1 MTTLGV
7 VFRPQVP
14 PERLRAVA
22 RAADEA
28 GLEELWLW
36 EDCFWHGAISAAAAA
51 LASTERLRIGVG
63 LMPVPFRNVVLAT
76 LEVATLERM
85 FPGRFRP
92 GFGHGVQD
100 WMGQIGARVSS
111 PLTLLREH
119 VDAMRALLRGEE
131 LSASGRYVTLD
142 KVKLDF
148 PPAQAPSILVGAVQ
162 PKTLRLAGEHA
173 DGTILDSQKT
183 PQAVREALALIGEGR
198 AAAGRTDPH
207 EIVFMG
213 TAVTGPDAAA
223 RLAAELAF
231 WKYDPASG
239 LGVAGGAKEFAAD
252 AARYIDAGATTV
264 LFQPPAEEPDLEGY
278 VRFVAQEVRPLVD

>member
-22 RAADEA
+22 RAADDA

-36 EDCFWHGAISAAAAA
+36 EDCFWQSGIAGAAAA
-51 LASTERLRIGVG
+51 LSATERLRVGIG
-63 LMPVPFRNVVLAT
+63 LMPVPFRNPVLAT

-85 FPGRFRP
+85 FPGRFLP

-100 WMGQIGARVSS
+100 WMGQVGARAAS
-111 PLTLLREH
+111 PLTLLREN

-131 LSASGRYVTLD
+131 LSVSGRYVKLD
-142 KVKLDF
+142 KVKLDY
-148 PPAQAPSILVGAVQ
+148 PPEQAPPILVGAVG

-183 PQAVREALALIGEGR
+183 VSDVREAVAMIGEGR

-207 EIVFMG
+207 SIVYMG
-213 TAVTGPDAAA
+213 VAVTGPDAEA
-223 RLAAELAF
+223 RLQAELDY

-239 LGVAGGAKEFAAD
+239 LGVAGGAEAFAAE
-252 AARYIDAGATTV
+252 AAKFAGAGADTMI
-264 LFQPPAEEPDLEGY
+264 FQPPADEPDLEGY
-278 VRFVAQEVRPLVD
+278 VRFVAQEVRPLVG

>member
-1 MTTLGV
+1 MTSLGV

-14 PERLRAVA
+14 PERLQAVA
-22 RAADEA
+22 RAAEEA

-51 LASTERLRIGVG
+51 LASTERLKVGIG

-100 WMGQIGARVSS
+100 WMGQVGARVPS

-119 VDAMRALLRGEE
+119 VDAMRALLSGEE
-131 LSASGRYVTLD
+131 VSTEGRFVTLD
-142 KVKLDF
+142 RVKLDH
-148 PPAQAPSILVGAVQ
+148 PPARVPKLLVGGVQ

-183 PQAVREALALIGEGR
+183 PEAVREALVFIEEGR

-213 TAVTGPDAAA
+213 IAVTGPDADA
-223 RLAAELAF
+223 RLAAELDY
-231 WKYDPASG
+231 WKFDRASG
-239 LGVAGGAKEFAAD
+239 LGVAGGAAEFAAD
-252 AARYIDAGATTV
+252 AARYIEAGATTV

-278 VRFVAQEVRPLVD
+278 VRFVAQEVRPLVE

>member
-22 RAADEA
+22 RAADDA

-36 EDCFWHGAISAAAAA
+36 EDCFWQSGIAGAAVA
-51 LASTERLRIGVG
+51 LASTSRLRVGIG
-63 LMPVPFRNVVLAT
+63 LMPVPFRNSVLAT
-76 LEVATLERM
+76 LEIATLERM
-85 FPGRFRP
+85 FPGRFLP

-100 WMGQIGARVSS
+100 WMGQVGARVSS
-111 PLTLLREH
+111 PLSLLREN

-131 LSASGRYVTLD
+131 LSVSGRYVQLD
-142 KVKLDF
+142 KVKLDY
-148 PPAQAPSILVGAVQ
+148 PPEQAPPILVGAVG
-162 PKTLRLAGEHA
+162 PKSLRLAGEHA

-183 PQAVREALALIGEGR
+183 VSDVRDALALVGEGR

-207 EIVFMG
+207 RIVYMG
-213 TAVTGPDAAA
+213 VAVTGPDASA
-223 RLAAELAF
+223 RLQAELEY

-239 LGVAGGAKEFAAD
+239 LGVAGGAAEFAAE
-252 AARYIDAGATTV
+252 AAKYAGAGADTMI
-264 LFQPPAEEPDLEGY
+264 FQPPADEPDLEGY
-278 VRFVAQEVRPLVD
+278 VRFVAQEVRPLVR